1 MPRTCSP
8 AVVRLGLNNK
18 QVFIDY
24 IAILFTSKLLDF
36 VIMVKKRTIQQKSED
51 ESKGVLITLFKDWIV
66 NPLDNDFGFDF
77 DVRLTSPI
85 DEKTQGVSEISFYVQ
100 NKSSINTKIDKAI
113 EDLNVDDWIL
123 YLGQRIPVLIVKYD
137 ITKKIFYWEIAQD
150 YLWDIIEK
158 EDPNWSRQ
166 KTKRITLTKVI
177 NDLDEIKRAIFASQA
192 RITRHHS
199 LNLAIGEGIKVDEE
213 ELRELTRIKGLDE
226 YKILSLKES
235 YFKSKAGEIEKSI
248 ELLMDVYNSPKNDE
262 NKIWSIIGIIYGLNR
277 MDSEQNKRIVTL
289 SDEAIKLSEDL
300 KLQSLKD
307 FVIILRNQ
315 AILVSIVRKMSE
327 IQMGL
332 KIQETQ
338 GEQLFSF
345 FYNQEFIKL
354 NEFHQK
360 ITGEINRSLKN
371 LLSTKDI
378 YYYLASLP
386 ILIEIVTLQ
395 IMVFA
400 VFNQKIIEEEKN
412 GRKQLIEQCDFVLSK
427 ISDIEL
433 RKMLFKSLANYYYWI
448 KEYEKAIKC
457 MTEAIKLGV
466 DDKDISFV
474 EENSEILEGMKAK
487 PNPYEVPRHKD
498 VGKMTMSEYQDITR
512 DLLHAQGINLKSG
525 DKTTSAIRMALE
537 DMNPEEYFKHCS
549 KLHIKYLS
557 TSPGGRSIGLPSM
570 GSKFIWC
577 QHCKTSFSGL
587 NLNLIFNSFLENN
600 CKDCKYIDK
609 RNASWES
616 TIDWVQKQEKDAEFA
631 KVVENLK

>member
-1 MPRTCSP
+1 MKTRFNQYGDS
-8 AVVRLGLNNK
+8 
-18 QVFIDY
+18 Y
-24 IAILFTSKLLDF
+24 LDF
-36 VIMVKKRTIQQKSED
+36 AIMVKKRKIQQKSED

-85 DEKTQGVSEISFYVQ
+85 DEKTQEVSEISFYVQ

-113 EDLNVDDWIL
+113 EDLNVDDWTL

-137 ITKKIFYWEIAQD
+137 ISKKLFYWEIAQD
-150 YLWDIIEK
+150 YLWDVIEK

-166 KTKRITLTKVI
+166 KTKRITLIKTI
-177 NDLDEIKRAIFASQA
+177 NDLDDIKRAIFTSQA

-226 YKILSLKES
+226 YKTLSLKES

-277 MDSEQNKRIVTL
+277 MDSELNKRIVTL

-371 LLSTKDI
+371 LLSSKDI

-395 IMVFA
+395 ITVFA

-427 ISDIEL
+427 ISHIEL

-448 KEYEKAIKC
+448 KEYKKAIKC

-474 EENSEILEGMKAK
+474 KENSEILEGMKAK
-487 PNPYEVPRHKD
+487 PNPYEVPRHGD

-549 KLHIKYLS
+549 KLHMKYLN

-577 QHCKTSFSGL
+577 QHCKTSSSGF
-587 NLNLIFNSFLENN
+587 NLNLIFNFFVEEN
-600 CKDCKYIDK
+600 CKDCKYVDK
-609 RNASWES
+609 RNASWEC
-616 TIDWVQKQEKDAEFA
+616 IFDWVKKQENDAEFA
-631 KVVENLK
+631 KVVENLKSNFGY

>member
-1 MPRTCSP
+1 
-8 AVVRLGLNNK
+8 
-18 QVFIDY
+18 
-24 IAILFTSKLLDF
+24 
-36 VIMVKKRTIQQKSED
+36 MVKKRKIQQKSED

-85 DEKTQGVSEISFYVQ
+85 DEKTQEVSEISFYVQ

-113 EDLNVDDWIL
+113 EDLNVDDWTL

-137 ITKKIFYWEIAQD
+137 ISKKLFYWEIAQD
-150 YLWDIIEK
+150 YLWDVIEK

-166 KTKRITLTKVI
+166 KTKRITLIKTI
-177 NDLDEIKRAIFASQA
+177 NDLDEIKRAIFTSQA
-192 RITRHHS
+192 RITRYHS
-199 LNLAIGEGIKVDEE
+199 LNLAIGEGIKIDEE
-213 ELRELTRIKGLDE
+213 DLHELTKIRGKFLDE
-226 YKILSLKES
+226 YKTLSLKES
-235 YFKSKAGEIEKSI
+235 YFKSKAGEKEKSF

-262 NKIWSIIGIIYGLNR
+262 NKIRSIIGIIYGLNIV
-277 MDSEQNKRIVTL
+277 DSEQNKRIVTL

-300 KLQSLKD
+300 KLQYLKD
-307 FVIILRNQ
+307 YVIILRNQ
-315 AILVSIVRKMSE
+315 AILFLIIKKMSE

-332 KIQETQ
+332 KVQETQ

-360 ITGEINRSLKN
+360 ITGEINSSLKN

-386 ILIEIVTLQ
+386 ILIEIATFQ
-395 IMVFA
+395 TMHFA
-400 VFNQKIIEEEKN
+400 VFNQKIIEEEKD
-412 GRKQLIEQCDFVLSK
+412 GRKQLIGQCDFVLSK
-427 ISDIEL
+427 IPDIEL
-433 RKMLFKSLANYYYWI
+433 RKMLFRSLADYYYWI
-448 KEYEKAIKC
+448 KENEKAVQC
-457 MTEAIKLGV
+457 MTEAIKLGT
-466 DDKDISFV
+466 DDKDIFFV
-474 EENSEILEGMKAK
+474 EENSKFLEEMKAK

-498 VGKMTMSEYQDITR
+498 VDKITMSEIQDIAR
-512 DLLHAQGINLKSG
+512 NLLHAQGINLKSE
-525 DKTTSAIRMALE
+525 DETTSAIRMALE

-549 KLHIKYLS
+549 ELHIKYLN
-557 TSPGGRSIGLPSM
+557 TSPVGMSIGLFSM

-577 QHCKTSFSGL
+577 QHCKTCSSGF
-587 NLNLIFNSFLENN
+587 NLNLIFNSFVENN

-616 TIDWVQKQEKDAEFA
+616 TVDWVIKQEKDAEFA

>member
-1 MPRTCSP
+1 
-8 AVVRLGLNNK
+8 
-18 QVFIDY
+18 
-24 IAILFTSKLLDF
+24 
-36 VIMVKKRTIQQKSED
+36 MVKKRKIQQKSED

-85 DEKTQGVSEISFYVQ
+85 DEKTQEVSEISFYVQ
-100 NKSSINTKIDKAI
+100 NKSSINTKIDKAV
-113 EDLNVDDWIL
+113 EDLSVNDWTL

-137 ITKKIFYWEIAQD
+137 IPKKLFYWEIAQD
-150 YLWDIIEK
+150 YLWDVIEK

-166 KTKRITLTKVI
+166 KTKRITLIKTI

-213 ELRELTRIKGLDE
+213 DLHELTKIRGKFLDE
-226 YKILSLKES
+226 YKTLSLKES
-235 YFKSKAGEIEKSI
+235 YLKSKAGEKEESF

-262 NKIWSIIGIIYGLNR
+262 NKIRSIIGIINVLNIV
-277 MDSEQNKRIVTL
+277 DSEQNKRIVTI

-300 KLQSLKD
+300 KVQYLKD
-307 FVIILRNQ
+307 YVIILRNQ
-315 AILVSIVRKMSE
+315 AILFLIIKKMSE

-332 KIQETQ
+332 KVQETQ

-345 FYNQEFIKL
+345 FYNQDFFKL

-360 ITGEINRSLKN
+360 ITGEINSSLKN

-386 ILIEIVTLQ
+386 ILIEIATNQ
-395 IMVFA
+395 IMHFA
-400 VFNQKIIEEEKN
+400 VFNQKIIEEEKD
-412 GRKQLIEQCDFVLSK
+412 GRKQLIGQCDFVLSK
-427 ISDIEL
+427 IPDIEL
-433 RKMLFKSLANYYYWI
+433 RKMLFRSLANYYYWI
-448 KEYEKAIKC
+448 KENEKSVKY
-457 MTEAIKLGV
+457 MTEAIKLGT
-466 DDKDISFV
+466 DDNDIFFV
-474 EENSEILEGMKAK
+474 EENSEFLEVMKAK

-498 VGKMTMSEYQDITR
+498 VDKMTMSEYQDIAR
-512 DLLHAQGINLKSG
+512 DLLHAQGINLKSE
-525 DKTTSAIRMALE
+525 DETTSAIRMALE
-537 DMNPEEYFKHCS
+537 DINPEEYFKHCS
-549 KLHIKYLS
+549 ELHIKYLN
-557 TSPGGRSIGLPSM
+557 TSPVGMSIGLFSM

-577 QHCKTSFSGL
+577 QHCKTCSSGF
-587 NLNLIFNSFLENN
+587 NLNLIFNSFVENN

-616 TIDWVQKQEKDAEFA
+616 TVDWVIKQEKDAEFA